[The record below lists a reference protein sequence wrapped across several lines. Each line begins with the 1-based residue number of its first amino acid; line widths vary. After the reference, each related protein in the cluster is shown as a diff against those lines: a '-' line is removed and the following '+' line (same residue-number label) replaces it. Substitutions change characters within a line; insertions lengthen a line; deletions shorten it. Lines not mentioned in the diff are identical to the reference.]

1 MQDDMEFDRNLKAIR
16 KEVSNQTGVILF
28 SPDSYDGKNYDFDL
42 YKHQMSNELLLEFA
56 YKTDRIRQNLI
67 KAASLILESQK
78 QQGLIEV
85 DRAAIINI
93 KLGRTYDRKPKAI
106 LNDEPLYGFEKGIRA
121 ERSKLF
127 KMKDLTIPKIV
138 EMFNFLNGD
147 NHSISLFCDR
157 FRVSYQLGSRISKL
171 LTKNPDALAELISK
185 MQSK

>member
-93 KLGRTYDRKPKAI
+93 KLGRTYDR
-106 LNDEPLYGFEKGIRA
+106 
-121 ERSKLF
+121 
-127 KMKDLTIPKIV
+127 
-138 EMFNFLNGD
+138 
-147 NHSISLFCDR
+147 
-157 FRVSYQLGSRISKL
+157 
-171 LTKNPDALAELISK
+171 
-185 MQSK
+185 